1 LIEYENII
9 KNINSIL
16 EIKKPVIKN
25 TELKKFIKI
34 FKNKKEK
41 KSISLL
47 EKIFRPNLATKYI
60 LTDTGTNFEMNE
72 FRKFFHT

>member
-1 LIEYENII
+1 M
-9 KNINSIL
+9 
-16 EIKKPVIKN
+16 
-25 TELKKFIKI
+25 KI

-60 LTDTGTNFEMNE
+60 LTDTGTNVDMNE
-72 FRKFFHT
+72 FRKFFNIPTINPKIYKELEENYVRNHGIAVIIDSSNS